1 MREDLSEAEAND
13 DLGRTAGLRHEME
26 LLISSLASARRGR
39 RAVSH
44 AERARSAVSKRIHA
58 ALKQISAVD
67 PKLGRYLDL
76 TIRTG
81 NLCSYRPA
89 PALQIDAQ
97 P

>member
-1 MREDLSEAEAND
+1 M
-13 DLGRTAGLRHEME
+13 
-26 LLISSLASARRGR
+26 
-39 RAVSH
+39 SH
-44 AERARSAVSKRIHA
+44 AERARSAVSKRIRA